1 MTEQSITVP
10 KHAGDTRTAAE
21 NAEKGFRASQELS
34 DNIQKVLVDLIAL
47 SLVGKQAHW
56 NIVGPNFRDLH
67 RNFDDVVE
75 IAREGSDT
83 IAERMRALHVAPDGR
98 TDVVSATTTLPELP
112 AGEILSSDAVDLVVK
127 SIEATTRT
135 IREVHDAV
143 DSADPSTADLLHEL
157 INKLE
162 QQAWF
167 IAAEKRQPQ
176 D

>member
-1 MTEQSITVP
+1 MTNTISAIHQ
-10 KHAGDTRTAAE
+10 AE
-21 NAEKGFRASQELS
+21 VSTTNLQNAESGFVASDILRDSLQS
-34 DNIQKVLVDLIAL
+34 VLVDLIAL
-47 SLVGKQAHW
+47 SFSGKQVHW

-135 IREVHDAV
+135 LREVHDAV

>member
-1 MTEQSITVP
+1 MPFWAKLLLIVLAVFAVVIIAAVIFINSKLDLVKYDTPDTTFTPISSTES
-10 KHAGDTRTAAE
+10 KEADEEEGDIVDISGLE
-21 NAEKGFRASQELS
+21 ERAPS
-34 DNIQKVLVDLIAL
+34 
-47 SLVGKQAHW
+47 
-56 NIVGPNFRDLH
+56 
-67 RNFDDVVE
+67 
-75 IAREGSDT
+75 
-83 IAERMRALHVAPDGR
+83 
-98 TDVVSATTTLPELP
+98 ELP